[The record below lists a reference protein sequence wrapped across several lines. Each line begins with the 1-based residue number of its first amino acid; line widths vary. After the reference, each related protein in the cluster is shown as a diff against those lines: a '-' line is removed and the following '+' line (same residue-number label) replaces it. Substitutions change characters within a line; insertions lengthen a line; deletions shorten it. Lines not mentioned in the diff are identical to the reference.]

1 MAVTPSYPGIYVEEL
16 PNLSHSVT
24 AAPTSVTVFV
34 GYSHPFKTP
43 PGNFGVPKEIFSFGD
58 YIANCGGFFDLD
70 PWLPDYLGNAVFQFF
85 QNGGSDA

>member
-1 MAVTPSYPGIYVEEL
+1 MAVTPSYPGIYIEEL

-34 GYSHPFKTP
+34 GYAHPFRTP
-43 PGNFGVPKEIFSFGD
+43 PGNFGRPVEVFSFGD
-58 YIANCGGFFDLD
+58 YMVNFGGFFDLN